1 MSSKEAHSKFDILE
15 EIAMNRHHNLLGG
28 NISTISQYN
37 QNSKFIEPYHLILM
51 NLEDYPTGDEL
62 SLKRLKSVFDSA
74 YEAGFYLIAYGNK
87 SFLES
92 KNKAIQHIVNSF
104 PLLEVESNNFK
115 LTNELFTYNYMT
127 EGYHFES
134 VNDDKEKII
143 DSILKTYTKEEADSE
158 QEFLSVPI
166 ASSMDGRQ
174 TINFTLGDKSKNYHA
189 FITGISGSGKTTLL
203 NNIILGIAQKYTSDD
218 IRLYLM
224 DYKEGVEFQVFKH
237 HPNCEKIFLDNEDIQ
252 ASITLLEE
260 FKNKIK
266 NRASIFREKGL
277 KDISTHNVK
286 NPKTPMPRIILIID
300 EVHRL
305 FAGNYKQQAYFSK
318 LLTEVVRQGR
328 AFGVH
333 IILSTQTLAGTHI
346 DKTLMSQIGLR
357 VSFKL
362 THHSDSEDIF
372 TYSNTEALELDNYE
386 LIYNQKSGNKKA
398 NLRARANSPQDIDMI
413 LSEVYKIR
421 DIELILKPKIV
432 TTSVNTKIH
441 NSETKEESERDYKYN
456 TDNEDAYLNKL
467 KKMGIKT

>member
-1 MSSKEAHSKFDILE
+1 
-15 EIAMNRHHNLLGG
+15 
-28 NISTISQYN
+28 
-37 QNSKFIEPYHLILM
+37 
-51 NLEDYPTGDEL
+51 
-62 SLKRLKSVFDSA
+62 
-74 YEAGFYLIAYGNK
+74 
-87 SFLES
+87 
-92 KNKAIQHIVNSF
+92 
-104 PLLEVESNNFK
+104 
-115 LTNELFTYNYMT
+115 
-127 EGYHFES
+127 
-134 VNDDKEKII
+134 
-143 DSILKTYTKEEADSE
+143 
-158 QEFLSVPI
+158 
-166 ASSMDGRQ
+166 
-174 TINFTLGDKSKNYHA
+174 
-189 FITGISGSGKTTLL
+189 
-203 NNIILGIAQKYTSDD
+203 
-218 IRLYLM
+218 
-224 DYKEGVEFQVFKH
+224 
-237 HPNCEKIFLDNEDIQ
+237 
-252 ASITLLEE
+252 
-260 FKNKIK
+260 
-266 NRASIFREKGL
+266 
-277 KDISTHNVK
+277 
-286 NPKTPMPRIILIID
+286 MPRIILIID

-456 TDNEDAYLNKL
+456 TDNEDA
-467 KKMGIKT
+467 